1 MSETVVLNGVF
12 QRLDDMI
19 LSKDVIECQRT
30 VFSGKDLVTHGS
42 ERLEDEFPFEKKIES
57 NCFKMLIERFL
68 EVPLTESAR
77 KKYQE
82 NNEDVILMLKSENVH
97 ANLTKVTG
105 TFSSL

>member
-1 MSETVVLNGVF
+1 
-12 QRLDDMI
+12 
-19 LSKDVIECQRT
+19 
-30 VFSGKDLVTHGS
+30 
-42 ERLEDEFPFEKKIES
+42 
-57 NCFKMLIERFL
+57 MLIERFL